1 MARRKEEERYD
12 LILARIRNL
21 RLPLLTL
28 DQKWYRLFSKKKP
41 KTIAETEKNL
51 NEAVKRQGKIRE
63 EKSKLNSLKKTLMQ
77 DIVQNMNAPEGTKEF
92 KKLEK
97 SRDFIQEINDK
108 IVLLENE
115 ELDLPTEIREQNAQL
130 AMDTMEI
137 FYEGISDD
145 LEEIVE
151 LERWIKETR
160 EELKQKTELYD
171 KKIRQTKNVTDYFD
185 NLLGTDITHM
195 YVNYLNGIYD
205 DDDYE

>member
-1 MARRKEEERYD
+1 
-12 LILARIRNL
+12 
-21 RLPLLTL
+21 
-28 DQKWYRLFSKKKP
+28 
-41 KTIAETEKNL
+41 
-51 NEAVKRQGKIRE
+51 
-63 EKSKLNSLKKTLMQ
+63 MQ